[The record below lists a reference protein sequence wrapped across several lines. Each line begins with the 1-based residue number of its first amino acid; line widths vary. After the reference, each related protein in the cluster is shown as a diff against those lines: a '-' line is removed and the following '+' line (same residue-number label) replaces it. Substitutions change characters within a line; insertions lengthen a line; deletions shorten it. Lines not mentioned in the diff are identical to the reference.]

1 MSKSIL
7 NVLCIQLFMIVIPA
21 RSFSQ
26 AETDK
31 VISLE
36 KKRFEAM
43 MGKDTAFLYKVLSPE
58 LLYGHSSGKVDTQQS
73 LVRSIGNEEL
83 IYKKMELLEI
93 VPRSFDN
100 AVILNGRMHLV
111 IGSKQNQ
118 PDIDMNI
125 RYLDVYRK
133 VGKEWLLVAWQSTRL
148 Q

>member
-1 MSKSIL
+1 MAKSIL
-7 NVLCIQLFMIVIPA
+7 KVLWIQLFMIMISA

-26 AETDK
+26 SETDK
-31 VISLE
+31 VIDLE

-43 MGKDTAFLYKVLSPE
+43 MGMDTAFLYKVMSPE
-58 LLYGHSSGKVDTQQS
+58 ISYCHSSGKMDTRQS
-73 LVRSIGNEEL
+73 LVRSITTEEL

-93 VPRSFDN
+93 VPKSFDN
-100 AVILNGRMHLV
+100 TIILNGRMHIV
-111 IGSKQNQ
+111 VGSKQNQ